1 MSWTFT
7 FSFKDSFYNFY
18 IMLIMYEKYKYLGL
32 GTALNKVRNFDK
44 DRLIVY
50 IDMQGRVAIFEDF
63 RKG

>member
-18 IMLIMYEKYKYLGL
+18 TMPIMCEKNKYLGL